1 MSFKTPM
8 GPGFFILFQVD
19 AVAGGSGQPYYE
31 DIPKRIIKRIIK
43 KIRKIKQP
51 DLEKRRKVID
61 EIIDQLPKKEIKQK
75 AEQYQISQDQA
86 VWMYKLTLYQ
96 LVDDDLALIL
106 ILASI

>member
-1 MSFKTPM
+1 M

-19 AVAGGSGQPYYE
+19 AVAGGAGLPVEYYE
-31 DIPKRIIKRIIK
+31 DIPKKIVKRIIK
-43 KIRKIKQP
+43 KIRKIKQS